1 MEFVHRYVEP
11 VIFRYHRKTGKRS
24 GIWGLKR
31 NSSVFKS
38 SLYEPRITPQIV
50 KLKGNVLKTV
60 KIQHRS
66 IISVLTTLIRL

>member
-1 MEFVHRYVEP
+1 M
-11 VIFRYHRKTGKRS
+11 
-24 GIWGLKR
+24 KR
-31 NSSVFKS
+31 NLGFETEFICFKS

-66 IISVLTTLIRL
+66 IISVLTTLNIECYENLPVNVIL

>member
-1 MEFVHRYVEP
+1 M
-11 VIFRYHRKTGKRS
+11 K

-50 KLKGNVLKTV
+50 KLKGNVLK
-60 KIQHRS
+60 IQHRS
-66 IISVLTTLIRL
+66 IISVLTTLNRV